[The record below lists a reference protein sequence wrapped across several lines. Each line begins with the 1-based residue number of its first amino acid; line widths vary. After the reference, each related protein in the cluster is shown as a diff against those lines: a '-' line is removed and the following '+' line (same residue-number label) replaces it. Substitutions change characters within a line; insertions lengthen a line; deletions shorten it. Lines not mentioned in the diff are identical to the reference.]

1 MIDVAENSFRSR
13 LLSKD
18 KQGSLEYL
26 KTNLAEEKL
35 VSTLHDLIFFSVSV
49 DSRKF
54 FNTSCM
60 YCQCNK
66 KLYK

>member
-1 MIDVAENSFRSR
+1 MIDMTENSFRSR

-35 VSTLHDLIFFSVSV
+35 VSTLHDLIFFSVLV
-49 DSRKF
+49 I
-54 FNTSCM
+54 TLIIM
-60 YCQCNK
+60 VILK
-66 KLYK
+66 KKKNYG

>member
-1 MIDVAENSFRSR
+1 MIDMTENSFRSR

-35 VSTLHDLIFFSVSV
+35 VSALHDLIFFSVLV
-49 DSRKF
+49 I
-54 FNTSCM
+54 TLIIM
-60 YCQCNK
+60 VILK
-66 KLYK
+66 KKKNYG